1 MGKLYNPGA
10 RRPCQTG
17 QPDMT
22 NPAVLALLALIVAIA
37 LSMTTRVNVGLLSMA
52 LAWLIGVYAA
62 GMKADAVVGG
72 FPGSLFLTLAGV
84 TFLFAI
90 AKVNGTLDLIASRAA
105 GLVRGNAG
113 LLPLVFFLLAGVIS
127 TIGPGAIASVALVAP
142 IAMATGMRAGVP
154 NLLSAVVVAT
164 GANAGNLSPISA
176 IGAMVNTLMAKD
188 GLGSHEWKVFAANFL
203 AHVLVAGVAYLMFG
217 GLGLLRGGSVSGV
230 AREST
235 PANRH
240 HRLTLGITAVW
251 MVCAVVLRMNV
262 GLSAFAAGTLL
273 VLLGAANER
282 DAIGKVPLDIIFMV
296 TGVTMLV
303 AVLETTGG
311 MDLFTGMIA
320 RVATP
325 ATINGVIAF
334 VTGVISTYSSTSGVV
349 LPAFVPMV
357 PGLVRQVGGGDP
369 LAVALS
375 INVGSALV
383 DVSPLSTLGA
393 LCVAAVADPTAARDL
408 FRKLLIWGLSM
419 TVVGALL
426 CGLLA
431 GPFARA

>member
-1 MGKLYNPGA
+1 MPS
-10 RRPCQTG
+10 
-17 QPDMT
+17 
-22 NPAVLALLALIVAIA
+22 PAVLALLALIVAIA

-52 LAWLIGVYAA
+52 LAWVIGVYAA
-62 GMKADAVVGG
+62 GMKADAVVAG
-72 FPGSLFLTLAGV
+72 FPASLFVTLAGV

-90 AKVNGTLDLIASRAA
+90 AKVNGTLDLIANRASR
-105 GLVRGNAG
+105 LVKGNAG
-113 LLPLVFFLLAGVIS
+113 LLPIVFFVLAGVIS

-154 NLLSAVVVAT
+154 NLLSAVMVAT

-176 IGAMVNTLMAKD
+176 IGAMVNTLMAK
-188 GLGSHEWKVFAANFL
+188 GGIGGHEWTVFAANFA
-203 AHVLVAGVAYLMFG
+203 AHVLVAAVAYFMFG
-217 GLGLLRGGSVSGV
+217 GLRLLRGDRV
-230 AREST
+230 AAAAAAETRADRGHT
-235 PANRH
+235 
-240 HRLTLGITAVW
+240 LTLAITALW
-251 MVCAVVLRMNV
+251 MIAAVVLRVNV

-273 VLLGAANER
+273 IILGAANER
-282 DAIGKVPLDIIFMV
+282 EAIAKVPLDIIFMV

-325 ATINGVIAF
+325 GTINAVIAF

-349 LPAFVPMV
+349 LPAFIPMV

-369 LAVALS
+369 LAIALS

-393 LCVAAVADPTAARDL
+393 LCVAAVADPAAARDL

-431 GPFARA
+431 TTFARL